1 MCSLDGNLDIVR
13 PIAEFSPSVWGYHFL
28 NSSSTDL
35 LNGQQP
41 EIQQRLQHLKEKVG
55 RLILEKAEHP
65 SEKLELIDKI
75 QRLGVSYHFES
86 EIEEILEDIHT
97 KHNNP
102 SFDAKD
108 VHTISL
114 CFRLLRQQGYN
125 ASPDIFKELRDENGE
140 FKKSVIIED
149 VVGMLSLY
157 EASHFRSHGEDIL
170 DQALH
175 LTTYQL
181 ESRLSE
187 MSPNL
192 REKVGHAL
200 KYPIRKSIPRL
211 EARQYIGMYSQETSP
226 NDPLLE
232 FAILDFNVLQ
242 ALHKQELNHAT
253 QWWQK
258 LNFITKVP
266 YTRDRLV
273 EAYFWSLSVYFQ
285 PQYSPAR
292 IIMLKLIAII
302 SAVDDTYD
310 AYATLEELQL
320 FTQAIQ
326 RWDASPLDPL
336 PECMKV
342 IFQEILELFKEME
355 LLTAEE
361 GKSCFVQYVKEA
373 FKKMAEAYLVEA
385 KWCNEGHIP
394 TYEEYIE
401 NGVITSCYP
410 MLETA
415 SFLGLGNCA
424 TKQVFDWI
432 SKVPKIV
439 RASSIIGRVT
449 NDMSS
454 HKFESKRV
462 HVASA
467 VECLMNQDGISEEEA
482 YKVLQKELENAWKD
496 INEECL
502 KEEGVVPKVVVECVV
517 NFSRLIELVYGNL
530 ADRYT
535 EPELLKHHVAALVV
549 DPLLPSLLSKSS

>member
-1 MCSLDGNLDIVR
+1 MIDQNND
-13 PIAEFSPSVWGYHFL
+13 
-28 NSSSTDL
+28 DL
-35 LNGQQP
+35 
-41 EIQQRLQHLKEKVG
+41 EIQQRLQHLKDQVG
-55 RLILEKAEHP
+55 RLLLEKADHP
-65 SEKLELIDKI
+65 LEKLKLIDNL

-102 SFDAKD
+102 SSFDAKD
-108 VHTISL
+108 VHSISL

-125 ASPDIFKELRDENGE
+125 ASPDIFKQLRDEENGE
-140 FKKSVIIED
+140 FKVSLIED

-157 EASHFRSHGEDIL
+157 EAAHFGTHGEDIL
-170 DQALH
+170 DQAIH
-175 LTTYQL
+175 FTAYQL

-192 REKVGHAL
+192 RQKVGHAL
-200 KYPIRKSIPRL
+200 NYPIRKGIPRL
-211 EARQYIGMYSQETSP
+211 EARYYIPMYSQEASP

-232 FAILDFNVLQ
+232 FAVLDFNVLQ

-253 QWWQK
+253 VWWEK
-258 LNFITKVP
+258 LNFVTKVP
-266 YTRDRLV
+266 YARDRVV
-273 EAYFWSLSVYFQ
+273 EAYFWPLGVYSM
-285 PQYSPAR
+285 PQYTIGR
-292 IIMLKLIAII
+292 MIVGKLIAVT
-302 SAVDDTYD
+302 SAIDDTYD
-310 AYATLEELQL
+310 AYGTLEELKL

-326 RWDASPLDPL
+326 RWDAGPLDPL

-342 IFQEILELFKEME
+342 VFQALLELFKEME
-355 LLTAEE
+355 LLTAQE
-361 GKSCFVQYVKEA
+361 GKSCFVQYVKHA
-373 FKKMAEAYLVEA
+373 FEKLAEAYLVEA

-410 MLETA
+410 LLETA

-439 RASSIIGRVT
+439 RASAIICRVT
-449 NDMSS
+449 DDLSS
-454 HKFESKRV
+454 HKFERKRV

-467 VECLMNQDGISEEEA
+467 VECLMNQHGIAEEEA
-482 YKVLQKELENAWKD
+482 YKFLQKELENAWKD

-502 KEEGVVPKVVVECVV
+502 KEEKHVPKVVLDCVV
-517 NFSRLIELVYGNL
+517 NFSSVIELVYGNF
-530 ADRYT
+530 ADKYT
-535 EPELLKHHVAALVV
+535 EAELLKHHVAALVV
-549 DPLLPSLLSKSS
+549 DPLLLPSTFKE